1 MNVVLVAVGIVVLL
15 AAQGAYYAILW
26 RGHRRREALRARLR
40 SLATPEGAG
49 LVRDQRLA
57 RSPRV
62 ASFLRGLGFPVR
74 LEKYLLQTDLE
85 TTVAGILLA
94 GLALASAI
102 TLVLAVVTGRVL
114 AAWLVG
120 VPIGVVAPFAY
131 VLAVRARR
139 SRRLSLQLPE
149 ALDMMARS
157 LRAGHGVA
165 SGLELV
171 ATEMPPPIA
180 VEFGRCFEE
189 LQLGSSFRDA
199 VRELP
204 ARAPT
209 NFDLRIFATSL
220 IIQHDTGGNLVE
232 ILDNIASTVRERIKF
247 HGKLRAITTETRL
260 SGYVLG
266 ALPFVCAVAI
276 ALFNPEYLRPLY
288 TDSIGRAIVVIG
300 LGLWALGGYWMRRLS
315 QVDY

>member
-1 MNVVLVAVGIVVLL
+1 MNIVLIAVGIVVLL
-15 AAQGAYYAILW
+15 AAQAAYYAILW
-26 RGHRRREALRARLR
+26 RRHQQREALRARLR
-40 SLATPEGAG
+40 SLATPEGKA
-49 LVRDQRLA
+49 LVREQRLA

-62 ASFLRGLGFPVR
+62 AAVLRALGFPTR

-85 TTVAGILLA
+85 TTVADILLA
-94 GLALASAI
+94 GVGLAVALTLVLVVLSHHLLASALI
-102 TLVLAVVTGRVL
+102 GVP
-114 AAWLVG
+114 VG
-120 VPIGVVAPFAY
+120 VLAPFAY
-131 VLAVRARR
+131 VLGVRAHR
-139 SRRLSLQLPE
+139 SRRLSVQLPE
-149 ALDMMARS
+149 ALDMMTRS

-165 SGLELV
+165 SGLKLV

-189 LQLGSSFRDA
+189 LRLGSDFRDA

-204 ARAPT
+204 ARAPD

-220 IIQHDTGGNLVE
+220 VIQHDTGGNLVE
-232 ILDNIASTVRERIKF
+232 VLDNIAHTIRERFKF
-247 HGKLRAITTETRL
+247 QGKLRAVTTETRL
-260 SGYVLG
+260 SGYVLA

-276 ALFNPEYLRPLY
+276 ALFNPEYITPLY
-288 TDSIGRAIVVIG
+288 ADSIGRAIMVIG